1 MGIPWNPYI
10 SWLNPPC
17 NPNVSWRHAPHRLPE
32 GSQHHRCDL
41 LDGSV
46 LRSCT
51 SLGEKD
57 MEKTWQNHGKVMKSH
72 VKKIPSEKKSVESCE
87 IEWIVQQNERTIFSL
102 RLLPTVGIYKTK
114 SQPDPSDSTS
124 IKSSS
129 RACAWFSMCRCGRT
143 NKAYDYGS
151 VTVTSNSWYP
161 ESQLAL
167 ALTSTHLWNIYYFDG
182 WIPIPY

>member
-1 MGIPWNPYI
+1 MMCFSFMLFFLFQCCCFPALLQVLGHLRDAVASLCFEWHH
-10 SWLNPPC
+10 S
-17 NPNVSWRHAPHRLPE
+17 VSNQTETPRAL
-32 GSQHHRCDL
+32 STL
-41 LDGSV
+41 V
-46 LRSCT
+46 
-51 SLGEKD
+51 
-57 MEKTWQNHGKVMKSH
+57 KVCFC
-72 VKKIPSEKKSVESCE
+72 ICFFGL
-87 IEWIVQQNERTIFSL
+87 VQQNERTIFSL

-167 ALTSTHLWNIYYFDG
+167 ALTSTHL
-182 WIPIPY
+182 